1 MAWTYTTL
9 KTAIQDYT
17 NNTETTFNNNL
28 DDFIVTT
35 EDRIQKLVSLPFFR
49 KNVSGS
55 LTNGNEYLS
64 CPTDFLAAHSLSVDN
79 SGYEYLLY
87 KDVAFIREAYPDST
101 STGIPKYYARFDEDS
116 FIVAPTPN
124 SNLTVE
130 LHYEYTPTSI
140 TTSADGT
147 SWLGT
152 NASDCLLYGSLV
164 EAYTFMKGEPDV
176 LTNYQNRFNE
186 AVSRLKNLGEGK
198 NTKDN
203 YRSGPVR
210 QQVS

>member
-9 KTAIQDYT
+9 KSTIQDYT
-17 NNTETTFNNNL
+17 NNTESTFVDNL
-28 DDFIVTT
+28 DEFIVNT

-55 LTNGNEYLS
+55 LTSGNEYLS
-64 CPTDFLAAHSLSVDN
+64 CPTDFLASHTLAVDN

-87 KDVAFIREAYPDST
+87 KDVAFIREAYPDRT
-101 STGIPKYYARFDEDS
+101 TTGIPKYYARFDEDS

-130 LHYEYTPTSI
+130 LHYEYKPTSI
-140 TTSADGT
+140 TTSGDGT

-152 NASDCLLYGSLV
+152 NAPDCLLYGSLV
-164 EAYTFMKGEPDV
+164 EAYTFMKGEADV
-176 LTNYQNRFNE
+176 MANYDKRFQE
-186 AVSRLKNLGEGK
+186 AISRLKNLGEGK

-203 YRSGPVR
+203 YRTGPVR
-210 QQVS
+210 QQVT

>member
-49 KNVSGS
+49 KNVSGT
-55 LTNGNEYLS
+55 LTNGNQYLS
-64 CPTDFLAAHSLSVDN
+64 CPTDFLASHTLAVDN

-87 KDVAFIREAYPDST
+87 KDVAFIREAYPDRT
-101 STGIPKYYARFDEDS
+101 TTGIPKYYARFDEDS
-116 FIVAPTPN
+116 FIVAPSPS

-130 LHYEYTPTSI
+130 LHYEYKPTSI
-140 TTSADGT
+140 TTSGDGT

-164 EAYTFMKGEPDV
+164 EAYTFMKGEADV
-176 LTNYQNRFNE
+176 MANYDKRFQE
-186 AVSRLKNLGEGK
+186 AISRLKNFGEGK

-203 YRSGPVR
+203 YRTGPVR
-210 QQVS
+210 QQVT